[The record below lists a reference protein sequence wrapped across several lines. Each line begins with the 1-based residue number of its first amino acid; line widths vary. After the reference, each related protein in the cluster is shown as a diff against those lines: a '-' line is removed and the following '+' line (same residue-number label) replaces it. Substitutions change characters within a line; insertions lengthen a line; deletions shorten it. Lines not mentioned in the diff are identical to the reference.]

1 MTINEEEVITTSTD
15 DPTVTAPEAQAE
27 AAAHAPEEELP
38 PLGAFEGVGGEEE
51 EISGAPGP
59 EINRVITTMIAGIAF
74 RETPQREDGKPPSPK
89 ELAAQYVQFTTPI
102 LDMIEFQQCLD
113 AVGTLSKNARLGI
126 GVGVLVLGLIMYRL
140 PLSRAKKEKK
150 SEAIPGKPQGSPES

>member
-1 MTINEEEVITTSTD
+1 MIDEEEKVVTTPSGKVESPSTD
-15 DPTVTAPEAQAE
+15 ATQI
-27 AAAHAPEEELP
+27 PEEELP
-38 PLGAFEGVGGEEE
+38 PISTGEIEGGEE

-102 LDMIEFQQCLD
+102 LDMIEFHQCLD
-113 AVGTLSKNARLGI
+113 VVGTLSKNARLGI
-126 GVGVLVLGLIMYRL
+126 GVGVLVLGLVLYRL
-140 PLSRAKKEKK
+140 PLSRAKKKEKK
-150 SEAIPGKPQGSPES
+150 SEIPNQPKGSTQS

>member
-1 MTINEEEVITTSTD
+1 MSEEDKVVTTATGEV
-15 DPTVTAPEAQAE
+15 PTPEKQAE
-27 AAAHAPEEELP
+27 TATQMPEEELP
-38 PLGAFEGVGGEEE
+38 PLEGFEGMEGGEE

-89 ELAAQYVQFTTPI
+89 ELAAQYVEFTTPI

-126 GVGVLVLGLIMYRL
+126 GVGVLVLGLILYRL
-140 PLSRAKKEKK
+140 PLSKKKKKEEVRG
-150 SEAIPGKPQGSPES
+150 EAYPGKPQKGPAG